1 MYTFSL
7 SILYQS
13 PTPIATPIAADAP
26 PHGID
31 TAGDGF
37 PQGCPLG
44 LDPLHACR
52 TMAQKGI
59 TLYCAGCEPAIMA
72 YRDFFMGL
80 AHVTGGQYVPLSHAN
95 TLSKVCSLLLFLAC
109 MTICVPPW
117 EVLGRWAEVG
127 QILTKECLVDQWSPH
142 LLISTGKRTECPI
155 QSDSVCDHTSD
166 YNLRLSNLLITSM
179 ITDLH
184 RTTRSPLTN

>member
-7 SILYQS
+7 STLYQS
-13 PTPIATPIAADAP
+13 LIPIAADAP

-95 TLSKVCSLLLFLAC
+95 ALSKVCSLLLLLAC

-117 EVLGRWAEVG
+117 EVLSRGIRFGRWAEVG
-127 QILTKECLVDQWSPH
+127 QILTKECLVDQWSHH
-142 LLISTGKRTECPI
+142 LLISTGKRTEWSPIRSVIIRVITICGCPI
-155 QSDSVCDHTSD
+155 C
-166 YNLRLSNLLITSM
+166 
-179 ITDLH
+179 
-184 RTTRSPLTN
+184 